1 MTDTPRMIFVN
12 LPVTDLARSMEFYA
26 ALGFTNEPRFTDDT
40 AACMVWSEAIFV
52 MILTHAKW
60 RDFTDRPI
68 PPTTSS
74 EVSLALALANRDA
87 VDAMVAAAA
96 LHGGTADVNPVQ
108 DHGFMYGRD
117 LCDPDGHV
125 WGPMWK
131 IGRASWRERVC
142 QYV

>member
-1 MTDTPRMIFVN
+1 MYASFFCVFFFLMRRRPPRSTRTDTLFPYTPLVRS
-12 LPVTDLARSMEFYA
+12 LARSMEFYA

-74 EVSLALALANRDA
+74 EVSLALALDNREDRKSTR
-87 VDAMVAAAA
+87 
-96 LHGGTADVNPVQ
+96 LNSSH
-108 DHGFMYGRD
+108 
-117 LCDPDGHV
+117 
-125 WGPMWK
+125 
-131 IGRASWRERVC
+131 
-142 QYV
+142 

>member
-74 EVSLALALANRDA
+74 EVSLALALDNRDA
-87 VDAMVAAAA
+87 VDAMVAAGPSWRYGRPHSGPGSR
-96 LHGGTADVNPVQ
+96 LHVRPRPVRPRRPCLGADVE
-108 DHGFMYGRD
+108 
-117 LCDPDGHV
+117 
-125 WGPMWK
+125 
-131 IGRASWRERVC
+131 REEESRVGKEGG
-142 QYV
+142 